1 MSTIA
6 AAAADPAIPV
16 SRRGIAGAVAASC
29 LGWSLAL
36 FDLLILL
43 YVAPVVG
50 RLFFPVNSPMLSLAA
65 AYAGFAVTMVMRPV
79 GAAVF
84 GRYADLRG
92 RKPAMLVAVM
102 GVGLVTAS
110 FGALPTVPQIG
121 TAASVLFILLRV
133 VQGIFVGGVV
143 ASTHTVGIESVPAR
157 WRGLVSGSTGLSAG
171 VAALLASLAYFLAA
185 ALFPGD
191 RFAVWGWRCMFFC
204 GLLTSFLAYPIFRY
218 LEESPAWTRVAEQRL
233 GMATVRPLS
242 SIVGSTWRGVLLTN
256 LLITFG
262 GGAGYYVTSGY
273 LPSFLKLVVKLPDM
287 SAAMLLMAASVAS
300 ATASL
305 LSGAVSERVGRK
317 AVFLVA
323 APIVIA
329 LPTVYLVLAVP
340 RGTITTVVCVLAVA
354 FLGNAASGPT
364 MAFLNERFP
373 AELRASGTALSWN
386 IGFGLG
392 GMVPALVSLA
402 SSAAGDVTY
411 TLAFFA
417 AGIFAVFTIGALS
430 VPETRGQL
438 DSPTRPDREFG

>member
-50 RLFFPVNSPMLSLAA
+50 RLFFPANSPMLSLAA
-65 AYAGFAVTMVMRPV
+65 VYAGFAVTMVMRPV

-84 GRYADLRG
+84 GRYSDLRG

-191 RFAVWGWRCMFFC
+191 RLAVWGWRCMFFC

-218 LEESPAWTRVAEQRL
+218 LEESPAWTRVAERPV
-233 GMATVRPLS
+233 GMAIVRPLS

-273 LPSFLKLVVKLPDM
+273 LPSFLRLVVKLPDM
-287 SAAMLLMAASVAS
+287 SASMLLMAASVAS

-323 APIVIA
+323 APIVVA

-354 FLGNAASGPT
+354 FLGNAASRPT
-364 MAFLNERFP
+364 MAFLNERFL
-373 AELRASGTALSWN
+373 AECAHREPRCPGT
-386 IGFGLG
+386 
-392 GMVPALVSLA
+392 LA
-402 SSAAGDVTY
+402 SDWAVWCRRSYHWLAARPG
-411 TLAFFA
+411 TLRIPSPFLQP
-417 AGIFAVFTIGALS
+417 VSSLS
-430 VPETRGQL
+430 SRL
-438 DSPTRPDREFG
+438 AH

>member
-6 AAAADPAIPV
+6 TAAADPAITV
-16 SRRGIAGAVAASC
+16 SRRGIAVAVAASC

-50 RLFFPVNSPMLSLAA
+50 RLFFPANSPMLSLTGV
-65 AYAGFAVTMVMRPV
+65 YAGFAVTMVMRPV

-92 RKPAMLVAVM
+92 RKPAMLVAVT

-121 TAASVLFILLRV
+121 TDASVLFILLRV
-133 VQGIFVGGVV
+133 VQGMFVGGVV

-204 GLLTSFLAYPIFRY
+204 GLLTSFLAYPISRY

-354 FLGNAASGPT
+354 FLGNAGSGPT

-402 SSAAGDVTY
+402 STAAGDVTY

-438 DSPTRPDREFG
+438 DSPTRPDRESG

>member
-6 AAAADPAIPV
+6 TAAADPAITV
-16 SRRGIAGAVAASC
+16 SRRGIAVAVAASC

-50 RLFFPVNSPMLSLAA
+50 RLFFPANSPMLSLTGV
-65 AYAGFAVTMVMRPV
+65 YAGFAVTMVMRPV

-92 RKPAMLVAVM
+92 RKPAMLVAVT

-133 VQGIFVGGVV
+133 VQGMFVGGVV
-143 ASTHTVGIESVPAR
+143 ASTHTVGVESVPAR

-354 FLGNAASGPT
+354 FLGNAGSGPT

-402 SSAAGDVTY
+402 STAAGDVTY

-430 VPETRGQL
+430 VPETRCQL
-438 DSPTRPDREFG
+438 DSPTRPDRESG

>member
-1 MSTIA
+1 
-6 AAAADPAIPV
+6 
-16 SRRGIAGAVAASC
+16 
-29 LGWSLAL
+29 
-36 FDLLILL
+36 
-43 YVAPVVG
+43 
-50 RLFFPVNSPMLSLAA
+50 MLSLAA
-65 AYAGFAVTMVMRPV
+65 VYAGFAVTMVMRPV

-84 GRYADLRG
+84 GRYSDLRG

-133 VQGIFVGGVV
+133 VQGMFVGGVV

-191 RFAVWGWRCMFFC
+191 RFAVWGWRCMFFG

-273 LPSFLKLVVKLPDM
+273 LPSFL
-287 SAAMLLMAASVAS
+287 
-300 ATASL
+300 
-305 LSGAVSERVGRK
+305 
-317 AVFLVA
+317 
-323 APIVIA
+323 IA
-329 LPTVYLVLAVP
+329 C
-340 RGTITTVVCVLAVA
+340 R
-354 FLGNAASGPT
+354 
-364 MAFLNERFP
+364 
-373 AELRASGTALSWN
+373 
-386 IGFGLG
+386 
-392 GMVPALVSLA
+392 
-402 SSAAGDVTY
+402 
-411 TLAFFA
+411 
-417 AGIFAVFTIGALS
+417 
-430 VPETRGQL
+430 
-438 DSPTRPDREFG
+438 

>member
-6 AAAADPAIPV
+6 TAAADPAITV
-16 SRRGIAGAVAASC
+16 SRRGIAVAVAASC

-50 RLFFPVNSPMLSLAA
+50 RLFFPANSPMVSLTGV
-65 AYAGFAVTMVMRPV
+65 YAGFAVTMVMRPV

-92 RKPAMLVAVM
+92 RKPAMLVAVT

-133 VQGIFVGGVV
+133 VQGMFVGGVV

-273 LPSFLKLVVKLPDM
+273 LPSFL
-287 SAAMLLMAASVAS
+287 
-300 ATASL
+300 
-305 LSGAVSERVGRK
+305 
-317 AVFLVA
+317 
-323 APIVIA
+323 IA
-329 LPTVYLVLAVP
+329 C
-340 RGTITTVVCVLAVA
+340 R
-354 FLGNAASGPT
+354 
-364 MAFLNERFP
+364 
-373 AELRASGTALSWN
+373 
-386 IGFGLG
+386 
-392 GMVPALVSLA
+392 
-402 SSAAGDVTY
+402 
-411 TLAFFA
+411 
-417 AGIFAVFTIGALS
+417 
-430 VPETRGQL
+430 
-438 DSPTRPDREFG
+438 

>member
-1 MSTIA
+1 
-6 AAAADPAIPV
+6 
-16 SRRGIAGAVAASC
+16 
-29 LGWSLAL
+29 
-36 FDLLILL
+36 
-43 YVAPVVG
+43 
-50 RLFFPVNSPMLSLAA
+50 
-65 AYAGFAVTMVMRPV
+65 
-79 GAAVF
+79 
-84 GRYADLRG
+84 
-92 RKPAMLVAVM
+92 
-102 GVGLVTAS
+102 
-110 FGALPTVPQIG
+110 
-121 TAASVLFILLRV
+121 
-133 VQGIFVGGVV
+133 
-143 ASTHTVGIESVPAR
+143 
-157 WRGLVSGSTGLSAG
+157 
-171 VAALLASLAYFLAA
+171 
-185 ALFPGD
+185 
-191 RFAVWGWRCMFFC
+191 MFFC

-373 AELRASGTALSWN
+373 AELRTSGTALSWN

-392 GMVPALVSLA
+392 GMIPALVSLA
-402 SSAAGDVTY
+402 SSAAGDVTH

-438 DSPTRPDREFG
+438 DSPTRPDRESG

>member
-1 MSTIA
+1 
-6 AAAADPAIPV
+6 
-16 SRRGIAGAVAASC
+16 
-29 LGWSLAL
+29 
-36 FDLLILL
+36 
-43 YVAPVVG
+43 
-50 RLFFPVNSPMLSLAA
+50 
-65 AYAGFAVTMVMRPV
+65 
-79 GAAVF
+79 
-84 GRYADLRG
+84 
-92 RKPAMLVAVM
+92 VM

-191 RFAVWGWRCMFFC
+191 RLAVWGWRCMFFC

-218 LEESPAWTRVAEQRL
+218 LEESTAWTRVAERPV
-233 GMATVRPLS
+233 GMAIVRPLS

-354 FLGNAASGPT
+354 FLGNAGSGPT

-402 SSAAGDVTY
+402 STAAGDVTY

-430 VPETRGQL
+430 VPETRCQL
-438 DSPTRPDREFG
+438 DSPTRPDRESG

>member
-1 MSTIA
+1 
-6 AAAADPAIPV
+6 
-16 SRRGIAGAVAASC
+16 
-29 LGWSLAL
+29 
-36 FDLLILL
+36 
-43 YVAPVVG
+43 
-50 RLFFPVNSPMLSLAA
+50 
-65 AYAGFAVTMVMRPV
+65 
-79 GAAVF
+79 
-84 GRYADLRG
+84 
-92 RKPAMLVAVM
+92 
-102 GVGLVTAS
+102 
-110 FGALPTVPQIG
+110 
-121 TAASVLFILLRV
+121 
-133 VQGIFVGGVV
+133 
-143 ASTHTVGIESVPAR
+143 
-157 WRGLVSGSTGLSAG
+157 
-171 VAALLASLAYFLAA
+171 
-185 ALFPGD
+185 
-191 RFAVWGWRCMFFC
+191 
-204 GLLTSFLAYPIFRY
+204 
-218 LEESPAWTRVAEQRL
+218 
-233 GMATVRPLS
+233 MATGRPLP

-273 LPSFLKLVVKLPDM
+273 LPSFLKLVVKLPDV
-287 SAAMLLMAASVAS
+287 SASMLLMAASVAS

-305 LSGAVSERVGRK
+305 LSGAVSEWVGRK

-323 APIVIA
+323 APIVVA

-438 DSPTRPDREFG
+438 DSPIRPNRESG